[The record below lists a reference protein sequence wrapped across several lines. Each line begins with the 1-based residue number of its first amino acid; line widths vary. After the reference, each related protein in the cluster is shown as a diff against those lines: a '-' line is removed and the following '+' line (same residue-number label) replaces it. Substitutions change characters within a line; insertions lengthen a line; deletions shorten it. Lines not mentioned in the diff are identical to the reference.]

1 MSINFFFS
9 IQDTQSAAQPDMIC
23 LFSLVG
29 SCLFLK
35 NLEQVTHFITSSVR
49 RFSLAIHAELAK
61 VRNYSESTPQLHIQT
76 LSMLERKR
84 KWSVS
89 VNSCPLILDNINRP
103 LNETSKTQNV
113 SRQIIRR
120 LDAKRR
126 RQYFLTFVFPPL
138 RRERETTGC
147 RVLSKCFCTMSL
159 AICIQAGGRQVQVQ
173 LRNSFVSCQ
182 FDHTNDLLEQN

>member
-1 MSINFFFS
+1 MSINFCFQYLGYTKRG
-9 IQDTQSAAQPDMIC
+9 IDMIC

-49 RFSLAIHAELAK
+49 RFSLVIHAELAK

-103 LNETSKTQNV
+103 LNETSKT
-113 SRQIIRR
+113 
-120 LDAKRR
+120 
-126 RQYFLTFVFPPL
+126 
-138 RRERETTGC
+138 
-147 RVLSKCFCTMSL
+147 
-159 AICIQAGGRQVQVQ
+159 
-173 LRNSFVSCQ
+173 
-182 FDHTNDLLEQN
+182 